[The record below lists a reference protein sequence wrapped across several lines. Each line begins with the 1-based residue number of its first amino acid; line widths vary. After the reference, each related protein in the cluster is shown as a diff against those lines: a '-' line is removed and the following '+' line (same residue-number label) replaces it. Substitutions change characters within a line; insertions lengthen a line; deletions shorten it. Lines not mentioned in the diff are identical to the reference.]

1 MALQE
6 MRSDL
11 AVGIGSKQ
19 TPQSY
24 EDGHSATQV
33 SGKKSFDPSDRFNA
47 EDFQFRALNRVGDE
61 LTFKFNENFDTPSIV
76 TQTKDI
82 LDDYYQR
89 AFSQTDPLGARNLSL
104 IHISEPTRPY

>member
-1 MALQE
+1 

-61 LTFKFNENFDTPSIV
+61 LTFK
-76 TQTKDI
+76 
-82 LDDYYQR
+82 LDH
-89 AFSQTDPLGARNLSL
+89 SLGAGQCREKLTDIPDLFRNHSKLYEL
-104 IHISEPTRPY
+104 DLQILRDAFFGNLTKVL

>member
-47 EDFQFRALNRVGDE
+47 EDFQFRAFNRVGDE
-61 LTFKFNENFDTPSIV
+61 LTFKF
-76 TQTKDI
+76 
-82 LDDYYQR
+82 
-89 AFSQTDPLGARNLSL
+89 LSL
-104 IHISEPTRPY
+104 IHISSPRDATLSRMPSSA

>member
-19 TPQSY
+19 TPQNY

-33 SGKKSFDPSDRFNA
+33 SGKKSFDPSD
-47 EDFQFRALNRVGDE
+47 
-61 LTFKFNENFDTPSIV
+61 
-76 TQTKDI
+76 
-82 LDDYYQR
+82 
-89 AFSQTDPLGARNLSL
+89 
-104 IHISEPTRPY
+104 